1 MVVWSFWIFALI
13 NISLSLF
20 GLYSIFLLFLCLLG
34 LIGLA
39 EVWISKFINN
49 NGYQLNLRL
58 FVLSTAIIISII
70 EIGLRFDET
79 FDSYPEKTGS
89 LFYSSP
95 YHQPLKP
102 SKSWIHIRKPNSE
115 KIQDCQEYIYE
126 LKTNNE
132 GLRDIEHPINKK
144 KNDFRIIA
152 LGDSFTE
159 GVGVTALEDTWV
171 KVLERKLNEQFPN
184 KKTTI
189 INAGISSSD
198 PFFELVLLKQKLLK
212 YNPDVVLMTLNQ
224 SDIDE
229 IIQRGGEKRFLQNKT
244 VRFNA
249 GPWFE
254 PVFGMSYIVRILV
267 HKVFGLNWLFLD
279 ENEQMY
285 KSESAVS
292 QIRKCVNDLQKIGE
306 HKGFKTIAIIQ
317 PVREDLEIKEKGN
330 SNIKNVFP
338 VNASV
343 LTLDMIDFFKSKN
356 ADSNLDTFYWPIDQ
370 HFTKNGNL
378 LFALG
383 LEEFLIN
390 SRVLK

>member
-1 MVVWSFWIFALI
+1 MFALV

-20 GLYSIFLLFLCLLG
+20 GLFSVFLLFLCLLS

-39 EVWISKFINN
+39 EVCISKFANKN
-49 NGYQLNLRL
+49 YHLNLRI
-58 FVLSTAIIISII
+58 FVLSIAIIVSIA
-70 EIGLRFDET
+70 EIGLRYDET
-79 FDSYPEKTGS
+79 LDSYPEKMGS

-95 YHQPLKP
+95 YHYPLKP
-102 SKSWIHIRKPNSE
+102 SKSWIHNRKPNSE
-115 KIQDCQEYIYE
+115 KIQGYQEYTYE
-126 LKTNNE
+126 IKTNNE

-144 KNDFRIIA
+144 KNEFRIIA

-159 GVGVTALEDTWV
+159 GVGVTTLEDTWV
-171 KVLERKLNEQFPN
+171 KVLERNLNEQFPN

-198 PFFELVLLKQKLLK
+198 PFFELVLLKQNLLK
-212 YNPDVVLMTLNQ
+212 YNPDVVIMTLNQ

-229 IIQRGGEKRFLQNKT
+229 IIQRGGAKRFLQNNI
-244 VRFNA
+244 VHYND
-249 GPWFE
+249 GPWHE
-254 PVFGMSYIVRILV
+254 PFFGMSYIVRILV
-267 HKVFGLNWLFLD
+267 HKIFGLNWLFLD
-279 ENEQMY
+279 KNEQMH
-285 KSESAVS
+285 KSELAVS

-317 PVREDLEIKEKGN
+317 PVREDLLIKVEGN

-356 ADSNLDTFYWPIDQ
+356 ADSNLDTFYWPIDR
-370 HFTKNGNL
+370 HFTKKGNL

-383 LEEFLIN
+383 LEEFLID
-390 SRVLK
+390 SGVY